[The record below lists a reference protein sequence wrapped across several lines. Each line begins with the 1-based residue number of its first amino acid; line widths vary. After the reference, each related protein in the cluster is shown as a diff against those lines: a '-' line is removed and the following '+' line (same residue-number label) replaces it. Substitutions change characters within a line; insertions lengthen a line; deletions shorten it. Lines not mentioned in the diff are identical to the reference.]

1 MVRIVEACT
10 LRFSFLRREEPHKS
24 RESLVS
30 LFFPIARTARRFML
44 LNSCQSP
51 RSTQGRLLSYAVFA
65 GFTHTVI
72 GTADSAQIGS
82 PRPLKSRCYK

>member
-1 MVRIVEACT
+1 VVPIVEACT

-51 RSTQGRLLSYAVFA
+51 RSTQGRRRKREPSCNECRISRTEVVGLPDKLS
-65 GFTHTVI
+65 
-72 GTADSAQIGS
+72 
-82 PRPLKSRCYK
+82 